1 MALHPDTPAG
11 ERDAKEVLTFL
22 VGGENY
28 AVELLQVQEIRRFEA
43 PTRLANAARSVRG
56 LLDLRGT
63 IVTVVDLRTVLGS
76 DDSICAATA
85 TVILN
90 VGGRTSG
97 LVVDAVD
104 DVVSLKTAD
113 IQRPPGLGMTTRLVQ
128 GLITVAGSQA
138 GTQRTLQLLDTQAL
152 MAIFAPASLEAA

>member
-11 ERDAKEVLTFL
+11 ERGAQEVLTFL

-63 IVTVVDLRTVLGS
+63 IVTVVDLRTILGS
-76 DDSICAATA
+76 DDSIGAATA

-90 VGGRTSG
+90 VGGRISG

-104 DVVSLKTAD
+104 DVVSLRTAD
-113 IQRPPGLGMTTRLVQ
+113 IQRPPRLGVTTRLVQ
-128 GLITVAGSQA
+128 GLITVAASQA
-138 GTQRTLQLLDTQAL
+138 GSQRTLQLLDTQAL
-152 MAIFAPASLEAA
+152 MATFAPASLEAA

>member
-1 MALHPDTPAG
+1 MAQHPDIPADQ
-11 ERDAKEVLTFL
+11 RHAQEVLTFL

-28 AVELLQVQEIRRFEA
+28 AVELLQVQEIRSFEA

-76 DDSICAATA
+76 DDSIGAATA
-85 TVILN
+85 TVILTL
-90 VGGRTSG
+90 GGRTFG

-113 IQRPPGLGMTTRLVQ
+113 IQRPPSLGMTTRLVQ

-152 MAIFAPASLEAA
+152 MATFAPASLEAV